1 MPKKFTGENSKAAE
15 ARARKD
21 AVRKEETAKKL
32 KEAEDKLWEDN
43 DKHLLRKQQRKQE
56 EEKKHLDKLQK
67 KQETE
72 KLLAEEL
79 KTLKSAKPEKTVE
92 KVSKFEIDKMKEREA
107 AEAAAAEAARQA
119 ALRNI
124 SENHHLDLL
133 VENVNRIEVE
143 GAVARNVD
151 EAISILGDGS
161 EPLPDNH
168 PEKRLRAAYL
178 EFEEENLERLKK
190 ENPNMRLSQIRQLLK
205 REWQKSP
212 KNPLNKVFL
221 SS

>member
-21 AVRKEETAKKL
+21 ATRKEEQAKKL

-43 DKHLLRKQQRKQE
+43 DKHVLRKQERKQE
-56 EEKKHLDKLQK
+56 QEKKHLEKLQK

-79 KTLKSAKPEKTVE
+79 KTLKSAKPEKPVE
-92 KVSKFEIDKMKEREA
+92 KVRKFEIYKLKEREA

-119 ALRNI
+119 GNSTITEADFDLHSRLYYLFKSLLALRNI

-133 VENVNRIEVE
+133 VENVNRIEIE

-151 EAISILGDGS
+151 EALSILG
-161 EPLPDNH
+161 
-168 PEKRLRAAYL
+168 
-178 EFEEENLERLKK
+178 
-190 ENPNMRLSQIRQLLK
+190 
-205 REWQKSP
+205 
-212 KNPLNKVFL
+212 
-221 SS
+221 